1 MQYGLL
7 NQKSPLYLE
16 SIWRELDDLYAGG
29 YVIQAHAKKYL
40 PTLAGE
46 NPMRYQ
52 DRIECAAYIG
62 YLGQIIDYFTSSLF
76 SQELN
81 VAEAVDAKDATTA
94 GGVADKTFWPAFAHD
109 ADLAGNAFTK
119 VERKVFLKAALKK
132 RGILALDFPVQAET
146 QLIQSRADEDS
157 IGTSRGYVFEMPVEQ
172 LINWK
177 VGKFGGFQWAI
188 LYRCY
193 IPDDK
198 PLMPRDFVRHEWKV
212 WEMAAG
218 KAQWTL
224 YTKDKKPEEQFAN
237 DEDVPSPGGTQSTSF
252 TSIPLVELEV
262 PEGLWVGNKIG
273 CLAREHY
280 QRRSQ
285 LVNAENRSMMAVP
298 YIKRGPEMSGIG
310 MALPSETQQNPNR
323 GSDPVGT
330 FQKKGW
336 VGLGAEDEIGFA
348 EPEGKAYALVNDQ
361 LKELKDEMFR
371 VVHQMAASVDNS
383 AGTMRRSGD
392 SKKQDR
398 AAESIVLGAFG
409 QLIRDHA
416 KRSYD
421 VLSAARNETVVWT
434 PHGLDRFE
442 TDDRMDLIQEAMAMP
457 TIEIPSK
464 TFWQGYKKKLA
475 LKLDP
480 NLPPETQ
487 LVIAQEIEDG
497 VTGEDDLRV
506 AQTDQQQQIAEQP
519 PPPPAQKAG
528 FGNAA

>member
-1 MQYGLL
+1 MQYGILS
-7 NQKSPLYLE
+7 QRSEAYLAD
-16 SIWRELDDLYAGG
+16 IWSELDDLYAGG
-29 YVIQAHAKKYL
+29 YAMQAHAAKYL
-40 PTLAGE
+40 PILAGE
-46 NPMRYQ
+46 NPMRYE
-52 DRIECAAYIG
+52 DRKKCAAYIG

-132 RGILALDFPVQAET
+132 RGILALDFPLQEEASA
-146 QLIQSRADEDS
+146 IQSRADEEK
-157 IGTSRGYVFEMPVEQ
+157 IGTSRGYVFEVPVEQ

-193 IPDDK
+193 VPDDV
-198 PLMPRDFVRHEWKV
+198 PLAPRDVVRHEWKV
-212 WEMAAG
+212 WEMAGGFAT
-218 KAQWTL
+218 WTMFV
-224 YTKDKKPEEQFAN
+224 KEKKPNEGFTS
-237 DEDVPSPGGTQSTSF
+237 DEDVPAVAPPAKTSF

-285 LVNAENRSMMAVP
+285 LVNAENRSMLSIP
-298 YIKRGPEMSGIG
+298 WIKRGPEINGIG
-310 MALPSETQQNPNR
+310 LALPSETQQNPNR
-323 GSDPVGT
+323 GADPVST

-336 VGLGAEDEIGFA
+336 VGLGSDDDIGFA

-416 KRSYD
+416 KKSYD
-421 VLSAARNETVVWT
+421 VLSAGRGEKVVWT
-434 PHGLDRFE
+434 PHGLDKFE
-442 TDDRMDLIQEAMAMP
+442 TDARMDLIQEAMSMA
-457 TIEIPSK
+457 TIPIPSK
-464 TFWQGYKKKLA
+464 TFWQTYKTQIA
-475 LKLDP
+475 LKLIP
-480 NLPPETQ
+480 NAPPETQ
-487 LVIAQEIEDG
+487 KLITDEIIDG
-497 VTGEDDLRV
+497 VTGEEDLRV
-506 AQTDQQQQIAEQP
+506 AVQDQDQKVAEQDP
-519 PPPPAQKAG
+519 PPPGQKPG
-528 FGNAA
+528 FGKAA

>member
-7 NQKSPLYLE
+7 SERSPLYLAD
-16 SIWRELDDLYAGG
+16 IWAELDDLYAGG
-29 YVIQAHAKKYL
+29 YVIQAHAAKYL
-40 PTLAGE
+40 PILASE
-46 NPMRYQ
+46 NPMRFE
-52 DRIECAAYIG
+52 DRKRCAAYIG

-81 VAEAVDAKDATTA
+81 VAEAVDADDANTA
-94 GGVADKTFWPAFAHD
+94 GGSADKVFWPAFAHD
-109 ADLAGNAFTK
+109 ADLTGNAFTK
-119 VERKVFLKAALKK
+119 IERKVFLKSALKK
-132 RGILALDFPVQAET
+132 RGILALDFPAQEET
-146 QLIQSRADEDS
+146 TLIQSRADEDS
-157 IGTSRGYVFEMPVEQ
+157 IGTSRGYAFELPIEQ

-177 VGKFGGFQWAI
+177 IGKFGGFQWAV
-188 LYRCY
+188 LYRCF

-198 PLMPRDFVRHEWKV
+198 PLMPRDMVRHEWKV
-212 WEMAAG
+212 WEMVGG
-218 KAQWTL
+218 KATWTL
-224 YTKDKKPEEQFAN
+224 YAKNKKPNEQFAA
-237 DEDVPSPGGTQSTSF
+237 DEDVPAVAQPSATSF

-285 LVNAENRSMMAVP
+285 LVNAENRSMLSIP
-298 YIKRGPEMSGIG
+298 WIKRGPEINGIG

-323 GSDPVGT
+323 GADPVNT

-336 VGLGAEDEIGFA
+336 VGLGADDDIGFA
-348 EPEGKAYALVNDQ
+348 EPEGKAYALVNEQ

-416 KRSYD
+416 KKSYD
-421 VLSAARNETVVWT
+421 VLSAARGETVVWT

-457 TIEIPSK
+457 SIEIPSR

-497 VTGEDDLRV
+497 VTGEEDLR
-506 AQTDQQQQIAEQP
+506 ATQLEQDQKVAEQDP
-519 PPPPAQKAG
+519 PPPGQKPG
-528 FGNAA
+528 FGKAA